1 MIKRALL
8 TLIIATA
15 FGLGLTSS
23 AKADVIA
30 TIGPFDEA
38 PDFSGVYPLAE
49 VNLGTFSFSIPLG
62 FVISS
67 ATISGT
73 FGDEDVPGTTEI
85 TADSDYYV
93 DGTAVHVASCD
104 SPNVVTLGLSLACDG
119 GNNPADTP
127 TPWSYT
133 FTAAN
138 LSAISGNL
146 ASGSLDFNEIQNY
159 YGAVNAGTVTLDIA
173 GAVATATTPEPGTIC
188 IVSLGLAGIALLR
201 RRKV

>member
-1 MIKRALL
+1 MLKRALL
-8 TLIIATA
+8 TFTIAMA

-23 AKADVIA
+23 AKADIIA

-38 PDFSGVYPLAE
+38 PDFSGSYPLAP
-49 VNLGTFSFSIPLG
+49 VNLGTFTFSIPLAFKIG
-62 FVISS
+62 AV
-67 ATISGT
+67 TISGS

-93 DGTAVHVASCD
+93 DGTAVDVASCD
-104 SPNVVTLGLSLACDG
+104 SPNVATLGLSLACDG
-119 GNNPADTP
+119 GNNPTDTP

-133 FTAAN
+133 FTAAD

-146 ASGSLDFNEIQNY
+146 AGGSLDFNVIQNY

-173 GAVATATTPEPGTIC
+173 STPEPGTIC

-201 RRKV
+201 RRKI